1 MFEWPPARSV
11 LCRGGGSCLISSTAE
26 EGLPPSAEFPL
37 PSVLPLFHLSDNLI
51 ASLMLEKHKGDA
63 EIFAFSISRVL
74 ECECVY
80 VYVCV

>member
-11 LCRGGGSCLISSTAE
+11 LCMGGRGSCLISSTAE

-37 PSVLPLFHLSDNLI
+37 CLPLFHLSDNLI

-74 ECECVY
+74 ECVS
-80 VYVCV
+80 VCV